1 MIRILTV
8 NQTWL
13 HRNFH
18 SVFVS
23 PKNWDTPW
31 YTQNCHLKF
40 WNKPSSTM
48 FNQFFWGVPYGV
60 PCFWTIFLRLRVA
73 PKRRSGASNRMVP
86 FGWTWKKNWQFLSI
100 KSCNIRLPSHTW
112 HVWHVVAWDE
122 VAQPT
127 ANGQVTRE
135 NSICWSFALYTSHYL
150 TVESFFSKSWGWN
163 VAIQQSSKGSL
174 FGAGCWCYWLQSTLA
189 NIKIARKWIFIPT

>member
-48 FNQFFWGVPYGV
+48 FNQFFWGLPYGV
-60 PCFWTIFLRLRVA
+60 PCFWTVFLRLRVA
-73 PKRRSGASNRMVP
+73 QSGAAAAEW
-86 FGWTWKKNWQFLSI
+86 G
-100 KSCNIRLPSHTW
+100 
-112 HVWHVVAWDE
+112 E
-122 VAQPT
+122 QPD
-127 ANGQVTRE
+127 
-135 NSICWSFALYTSHYL
+135 
-150 TVESFFSKSWGWN
+150 
-163 VAIQQSSKGSL
+163 GSL
-174 FGAGCWCYWLQSTLA
+174 RLNMKKTKKTGNFYPSNPVISGTLPHMTCLTCCCVGWGCAAYRQWPSDTRKLYLLEFRIIYFSLFDCGIFFQQVLGMKCCYSAEFQRESVWSWLLMLLTPEYPSEHQDS
-189 NIKIARKWIFIPT
+189 P